1 MAVVT
6 SSSTQWRLF
15 GVAWL
20 VIAVAAVALGGEV
33 ARRDGKESVRRQAT
47 TASALHAAV
56 LRSELERHRSLPT
69 VLAQDPDLVAMLSR
83 RDAASADRL
92 NRKYE
97 GLARDVR
104 AAAIYALDANGLT
117 VAASNWQLPTSFIGS
132 SYRFRPYYHEAM
144 RDGQASFFALGTV
157 SGRPGLYLSRRVDDP
172 AGRPLGVIVAKVEF
186 DALEA
191 DWRASGEP
199 TYVTDSDGVV
209 LITTVPGWR
218 FHTTEPLTADR
229 RRRLAADQTAG
240 ATVPVPLPFE
250 VGADGL
256 VRIQADVPAGLY
268 AEATDPIADT
278 GWRLNLL
285 VPAGETISRGVMM
298 ARLLALLSIALLATL
313 SGIVLRRRQRAAA
326 RAVEAERDR
335 LELEHRIDLRTSE
348 LRATNDLLSHE
359 IDERRRLET
368 IRQDL
373 QDELIQANKLA
384 TLGQIAAGVAHE
396 INQPIAA
403 IRTHADSASLHLKRN
418 DGEAAQRSLA
428 SIDGLTQRVGAITD
442 ELRAFSRKT
451 RSETVAVGVNAA
463 VDGAL
468 LLVGGRLR
476 EKGVTLEWNA
486 APAALAVLA
495 ERNRLEQVMLNLL
508 QNAMEALDGV
518 AAPVIG
524 IGVDVKGR
532 TVSIHVTDNGPGV
545 SATVR
550 QRLFTPFTT
559 DKSDGLGL
567 GLVISRDIVAG
578 FGGELTL
585 EPTLS
590 GTRFVIR
597 LAKAR

>member
-1 MAVVT
+1 M
-6 SSSTQWRLF
+6 
-15 GVAWL
+15 
-20 VIAVAAVALGGEV
+20 
-33 ARRDGKESVRRQAT
+33 
-47 TASALHAAV
+47 
-56 LRSELERHRSLPT
+56 
-69 VLAQDPDLVAMLSR
+69 
-83 RDAASADRL
+83 
-92 NRKYE
+92 
-97 GLARDVR
+97 
-104 AAAIYALDANGLT
+104 
-117 VAASNWQLPTSFIGS
+117 
-132 SYRFRPYYHEAM
+132 
-144 RDGQASFFALGTV
+144 
-157 SGRPGLYLSRRVDDP
+157 
-172 AGRPLGVIVAKVEF
+172 
-186 DALEA
+186 
-191 DWRASGEP
+191 
-199 TYVTDSDGVV
+199 
-209 LITTVPGWR
+209 
-218 FHTTEPLTADR
+218 
-229 RRRLAADQTAG
+229 
-240 ATVPVPLPFE
+240 PLPFE
-250 VGADGL
+250 VGEDGL
-256 VRIQADVPAGLY
+256 VRIQADVPADLY
-268 AEATDPIADT
+268 AGAMDPIADT

-348 LRATNDLLSHE
+348 LRATNDLLNHE

-585 EPTLS
+585 EPTAS